1 MYRGHFEEITEMTTR
16 LRNENGELKKR
27 LTEHQA
33 KNFSHSQENK
43 FLRWENDTTKLE
55 LEKLKNELE
64 NKDKEISELRM
75 EIITQKLAQQKLAQT
90 TNAKL
95 ERVIQ
100 TTAQSTSTQL
110 NSIKMQFEDRE
121 KEYGLTLTKIRN
133 EMEFLQKELERRENQ
148 VNRLTHRL
156 DELTID
162 NKKMLDINTELR
174 HDTDDE
180 LAVLKSEISRY
191 RNELDVLRDQNE
203 NLKFSFKENT
213 QQASSTKERH
223 EMVTHQQ
230 RLEQAQTL
238 IRALRA
244 QIYDLRKVTPQN
256 LSDKSALREL
266 QRSRLELAE
275 IREKHR
281 QVEKDCDEERQQRM
295 DLTEILLEMSKDL
308 QEIIQWSKI
317 LEA

>member
-1 MYRGHFEEITEMTTR
+1 MIFNKSLSSCEEEQERRLRELATMYRGHFEEITEMTTR

-33 KNFSHSQENK
+33 K
-43 FLRWENDTTKLE
+43 
-55 LEKLKNELE
+55 
-64 NKDKEISELRM
+64 
-75 EIITQKLAQQKLAQT
+75 
-90 TNAKL
+90 
-95 ERVIQ
+95 

-162 NKKMLDINTELR
+162 NKKMNF
-174 HDTDDE
+174 DTISDDE
-180 LAVLKSEISRY
+180 LAKLKSEISRY
-191 RNELDVLRDQNE
+191 RNELDELRDQNE

-213 QQASSTKERH
+213 QR
-223 EMVTHQQ
+223 
-230 RLEQAQTL
+230 
-238 IRALRA
+238 
-244 QIYDLRKVTPQN
+244 
-256 LSDKSALREL
+256 
-266 QRSRLELAE
+266 E